1 MNSKKIKILNTIGE
15 NFAPEAKKVLAGLGE
30 VDYKIPTQKELAEI
44 IGDYNAVVVGL
55 GLNFNREILARAKKL
70 KVIATATT
78 GLDHIDLALAK
89 KQGIEVLSLRGENE
103 FLNTITGTAE
113 LTFGLLIDLFRFTPW
128 AFEDVK
134 SYRWRRE
141 DWKGMSLYGK
151 TLGVIGLGRLGK
163 MTASFG
169 KAFGMRVLFVDPNV
183 SPKNFPEY
191 KKVSL
196 EKLFQESDAVSLHVH
211 LNQETENLLA
221 KKEFALMKKNAILV
235 NTSRGKIVN
244 EKDLLVALERG
255 QLGGYATDVLA
266 DELSFETT
274 GFKKYSLVEYAKTHQ
289 NLIIVPHIGGMT
301 ADSRIA
307 TDLFIAEKL
316 KRFLLKF
323 YVHN

>member
-15 NFAPEAKKVLAGLGE
+15 NFAPEAKKVLVGLGE
-30 VDYKIPTQKELAEI
+30 IDYKIPAQKELAEI
-44 IGDYNAVVVGL
+44 IGDYNVVIIGL
-55 GLNFNREILARAKKL
+55 GLNFHQDILKRAKKL

-78 GLDHIDLALAK
+78 GLDHIDFALAK
-89 KQGIEVLSLRGENE
+89 KQGIEVLSLRGEDE
-103 FLNTITGTAE
+103 FLDTITGTAE
-113 LTFGLLIDLFRFTPW
+113 LAFGLLIDLLRQTPW

-134 SYRWRRE
+134 NYRWQRE
-141 DWKGMSLYGK
+141 SWKGASLYGK

-163 MTASFG
+163 MTARFG

-196 EKLFQESDAVSLHVH
+196 EKLLQESDAVSLNVH
-211 LNQETENLLA
+211 LNQETENLLSQ
-221 KKEFALMKKNAILV
+221 KEFALMKKGAVLV

-244 EKDLLVALERG
+244 EKDLLVALESGR
-255 QLGGYATDVLA
+255 LSGYAADVLA

-316 KRFLLKF
+316 KRFLQAGILVK
-323 YVHN
+323 